1 MSLTTQF
8 YTMIAMIGMG
18 SWLGA
23 ALDTYGRFLKR
34 PKRAQWFVFINDIL
48 FWVLQGLIIFY
59 TLLSV
64 NEGELRVYVFLALL
78 CGYAAYQSL
87 FRTGYL
93 RLLDVLISGVIST
106 YRFIAKTIYLLI
118 VRPLQLLIQFLIVLA
133 LGGFNL
139 LTALSKILYNILLV
153 LLKIILSPIHWIG
166 VLLWKLV
173 PRNLKKLLVK
183 YFYNY
188 AGILRKIKNIKYVI
202 IKWWKKISKS

>member
-34 PKRAQWFVFINDIL
+34 PKRAQWFLFINDIL

-59 TLLSV
+59 ILLSV

-93 RLLDVLISGVIST
+93 KLLEVLISGVIST
-106 YRFIAKTIYLLI
+106 YRFIAKTLHLFI
-118 VRPLQLLIQFLIVLA
+118 VRPIQLLIQFIIVLA
-133 LGGFNL
+133 LGAFKL
-139 LTALSKILYNILLV
+139 LTAVCRIFYNILVV
-153 LLKIILSPIHWIG
+153 LLKIILSPVRFIG

-173 PRNLKKLLVK
+173 PRKMKNFLVK

-188 AGILRKIKNIKYVI
+188 AGILKRIKNIKYVV
-202 IKWWKKISKS
+202 IKWWNKLRKS

>member
-133 LGGFNL
+133 LGGFKL
-139 LTALSKILYNILLV
+139 VMALSKILYNILLV

-183 YFYNY
+183 YLYNY

>member
-93 RLLDVLISGVIST
+93 KLLDVLISGVIST
-106 YRFIAKTIYLLI
+106 YRFIAKTFHLLI

-133 LGGFNL
+133 LGGFKL
-139 LTALSKILYNILLV
+139 VMALSKILYNILLV